1 MSARHRLDISDQA
14 MDVLSEYHTRMSWDQ
29 GEVYTASTIVFRL
42 RGAKNPRVEVTA
54 DWDVCVKES
63 EARVTKSISDKKPFG
78 EEMKVGVQRLVLV
91 TQVEKIFEDI
101 FTGNSIFSVMV
112 A

>member
-1 MSARHRLDISDQA
+1 MSARNQLIHQLIICARQSLSARHRLDISDQA
-14 MDVLSEYHTRMSWDQ
+14 MDVMSEYHTRMSWDP

-63 EARVTKSISDKKPFG
+63 EARVMKRISDKKPFG
-78 EEMKVGVQRLVLV
+78 DEG
-91 TQVEKIFEDI
+91 
-101 FTGNSIFSVMV
+101 
-112 A
+112 